1 MLSRL
6 FTACLLE
13 PKDVTPSHESL
24 EVVGAFNPGA
34 VTVDGEDVLLV
45 RVAERPRE
53 KREGYTGLP
62 RWDLDTGL
70 TIDWMHNEDLA
81 PVDPRVVVV
90 KATGESRLTFLSH
103 IVTAR
108 SPDRRS
114 VAAVGGVRFF
124 PETSCE
130 TYGVEDPR
138 VTPLE
143 GRYYFTYV
151 AVSKHGAAT
160 ALASTSD
167 FQAFE
172 RYGVVFPP
180 ENKDVVLFPE
190 RIGGKFV
197 ALHRPNP
204 ATHFTTPE
212 IWISRSEDLIHWGE
226 HEPVYGGSG
235 GWETGRVGAGCP
247 PIATPDGWLEIYH
260 GNKETA
266 EGVGVYSAG
275 ALLLDRAD
283 PKVVLC
289 QTSGPVMIPESG
301 FERRGFVENVVFPSG
316 VTEHGDVLR
325 LYYGAADTRVG
336 VVEYSKTELLHRLRS

>member
-6 FTACLLE
+6 FTGCLLE
-13 PKDVTPSHESL
+13 PEDVTPSHKAL

-34 VTVDGEDVLLV
+34 VAADGDVVLLV

-53 KREGYTGLP
+53 EREGYTGLP
-62 RWDLDTGL
+62 RWDPGTGL
-70 TIDWMHNEDLA
+70 TIDWMSNEDLIF
-81 PVDPRVVVV
+81 VDPRVVVV

-108 SPDRRS
+108 SPDGRS
-114 VAAVGGVRFF
+114 VASVGDVRFF
-124 PETSCE
+124 PETDYE

-138 VTPLE
+138 ITPLE

-167 FQAFE
+167 FRSFE
-172 RYGVVFPP
+172 RHGIVFPP

-190 RIGGKFV
+190 RIDGKFV

-204 ATHFTTPE
+204 STHFTTPE
-212 IWISRSEDLIHWGE
+212 IWISRSEDLVHWGE
-226 HEPVYGGSG
+226 HEPVYGGEG

-247 PIATPDGWLEIYH
+247 PIAAPDGWIEIYH
-260 GNKETA
+260 GNKQSA

-283 PKVVLC
+283 PRIILS
-289 QTSGPVMIPESG
+289 QSSGPVMAPESE
-301 FERRGFVENVVFPSG
+301 FERDGFVENVVFPSG
-316 VTEHGDVLR
+316 VTEHGEALR

-336 VVEYSKTELLHRLRS
+336 VVEYSKVELLHLLRR